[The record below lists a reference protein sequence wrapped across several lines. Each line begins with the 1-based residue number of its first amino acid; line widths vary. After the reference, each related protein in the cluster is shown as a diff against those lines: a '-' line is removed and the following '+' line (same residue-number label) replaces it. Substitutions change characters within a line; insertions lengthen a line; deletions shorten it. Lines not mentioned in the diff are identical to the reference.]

1 MSVVSRRALL
11 EARTPVDLRSNDGK
25 TPLMVAVQNGHR
37 DVSGLLIN
45 YGSEVKIETVQG
57 ENALHLAAAAA
68 LNTHPDTVEWLI
80 ERGCDVD
87 KVRFDDKRPLQLACE
102 TIIDG
107 AILDF
112 EAQEPYWVPEETF
125 FAAKKLSDGD
135 LAIREQV
142 AVSATKLDIDV
153 EAIKRKFGIS
163 EDDMAKARAAI
174 NGK

>member
-1 MSVVSRRALL
+1 MRRALL

-25 TPLMVAVQNGHR
+25 TPLLVAVQNGHR

-45 YGSEVKIETVQG
+45 YGSNVNIETVQG
-57 ENALHLAAAAA
+57 ENALHLAAAAT
-68 LNTHPDTVEWLI
+68 LNTHPDTVQWLI

-87 KVRFDDKRPLQLACE
+87 RKRFDDKRPLQLACE

-107 AILDF
+107 AMLDF

-125 FAAKKLSDGD
+125 KVSKHLSDGD
-135 LAIREQV
+135 LIVREQV
-142 AVSATKLDIDV
+142 AVSGANSHLNIDV

-163 EDDMAKARAAI
+163 EGDMAKARAAVH
-174 NGK
+174 GK